1 MKIGKYEFKSKEQ
14 AIDKILA
21 LGFEVKE
28 KRDGS
33 GEYKIPTHKHLI
45 VHIGSVLLKEA
56 KFGLLDEEKVM
67 EEKGAFEVLEPPV
80 FGGYRVDVLWKELH
94 EHPYGWKTYS
104 LDLDTEGMHS
114 FGVSYLE
121 NKM

>member
-33 GEYKIPTHKHLI
+33 GEYKVPANKHLI

-56 KFGLLDEEKVM
+56 KFGLLDEEKGV
-67 EEKGAFEVLEPPV
+67 FEVLEPPV
-80 FGGYRVDVLWKELH
+80 FGGYRVDVLWKELD

-104 LDLDTEGMHS
+104 LDLETEGMHS